1 MTLFAVLLN
10 CHNVD
15 GVFDLFEEIMN
26 IYADPY
32 NNQSSQRLSLL
43 LDQSNV
49 DEFPVEPYLD
59 EIEQDEEEPHFLD
72 EIDITNDAIIHQ
84 SPFNVKA
91 CERMPLLKQLIRKEP
106 MKKKPTNPLFSIA
119 IVHLFYKWFA
129 YVPLWSV
136 IDSVDLCHLDMPMMA
151 KGFRPTTG
159 NLVMKKTRLK
169 PGDFLLK
176 VYLHTVSRLKANDFD
191 VTQSSRCRKVVQDEP
206 DTLNAKENWRGKG
219 RSKTKANRRRH
230 YFDDSI
236 AQTTACKL
244 IGEKPKQRK
253 VQFDQAS
260 SCTAS
265 DYSSVHTLSDLNDA
279 SSSSLSTHSVFNQS
293 FGFSIK
299 SSNPAELN
307 RGNVSILGRSPSSSS
322 SSSSCSNFD
331 GPLHSRQVEQ
341 DYLLTSVPYVVP
353 SEPEATDT
361 EENVRRS
368 SRHRTPNPKYAN
380 DYISPII
387 SPNLL
392 SRALSPKRPLS
403 SSNDTI
409 SANVMEKISDEQRK
423 KIKTSLLH
431 SSKKQQSRFSKQPFT
446 TTLGS
451 LNLTWPRYGIKNG
464 IYEGQSFSIT
474 RTCPVDTG
482 LFVLYHAYKAGS
494 DGFRKPMQEFDINS
508 ECTCV
513 ACPKRI
519 RKHSSAD
526 ITLRDK
532 AWNLDFN
539 NFMTENV

>member
-1 MTLFAVLLN
+1 
-10 CHNVD
+10 
-15 GVFDLFEEIMN
+15 MN

-32 NNQSSQRLSLL
+32 NNRSSQRLSLL

-59 EIEQDEEEPHFLD
+59 EIEQDEEESHFLD

-106 MKKKPTNPLFSIA
+106 MKKKPTNPLFSIE

-129 YVPLWSV
+129 YVPLWSGIMTEFV
-136 IDSVDLCHLDMPMMA
+136 DS
-151 KGFRPTTG
+151 
-159 NLVMKKTRLK
+159 
-169 PGDFLLK
+169 
-176 VYLHTVSRLKANDFD
+176 
-191 VTQSSRCRKVVQDEP
+191 
-206 DTLNAKENWRGKG
+206 
-219 RSKTKANRRRH
+219 
-230 YFDDSI
+230 
-236 AQTTACKL
+236 
-244 IGEKPKQRK
+244 
-253 VQFDQAS
+253 
-260 SCTAS
+260 
-265 DYSSVHTLSDLNDA
+265 DA
-279 SSSSLSTHSVFNQS
+279 SSSSLLTHSVFNQS
-293 FGFSIK
+293 FEFSIK

-307 RGNVSILGRSPSSSS
+307 RDNVSILSRSP

-331 GPLHSRQVEQ
+331 GPLHSRQVAQ
-341 DYLLTSVPYVVP
+341 DNLLTSVPYIAP
-353 SEPEATDT
+353 SEPETTDT

-403 SSNDTI
+403 SSNNTI
-409 SANVMEKISDEQRK
+409 SVDVMEKISDEQRK
-423 KIKTSLLH
+423 KIKKSLLH

-482 LFVLYHAYKAGS
+482 LFVLYHAYKAGT
-494 DGFRKPMQEFDINS
+494 DGFRKLFENDTVDAFI
-508 ECTCV
+508 
-513 ACPKRI
+513 A
-519 RKHSSAD
+519 
-526 ITLRDK
+526 LRQTFQYVESHDWTM
-532 AWNLDFN
+532 ARLH
-539 NFMTENV
+539 